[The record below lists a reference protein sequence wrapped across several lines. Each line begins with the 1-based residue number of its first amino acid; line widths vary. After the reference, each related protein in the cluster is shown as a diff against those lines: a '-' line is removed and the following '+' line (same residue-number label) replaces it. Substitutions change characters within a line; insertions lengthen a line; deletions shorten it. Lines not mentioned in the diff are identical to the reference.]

1 MKIALGLE
9 YAGTK
14 YSGWQRQKHARSIQ
28 QCLEEALSQVADQTI
43 TVQCAGRTDAGV
55 HALHQVVHFET
66 GAVREMRS
74 WVLGGNVNLPQDVSI
89 LWAKPVPDEFHARFS
104 ATGRSYRYIILNRP
118 ARPGIYSHRVSWE
131 CRTLDERKMQQAAE
145 CLIGE
150 HDFTSYRAVDCQSNT
165 PVRRV
170 RQLDVNR
177 RGDKIIID
185 IEANAFLHHMVRNI
199 AGVLMEIGMGKAPV
213 EWSQQVLEAKD
224 RTLGGVTAAPDGL
237 YLVNVTYP
245 GEFEIPEFKGTD
257 FTLISC

>member
-1 MKIALGLE
+1 MKIVLGLE
-9 YAGTK
+9 YSGTQ

-28 QCLEEALSQVADQTI
+28 QHVEEALSRVADQTV
-43 TVQCAGRTDAGV
+43 TVQCAGRTDTGV
-55 HALHQVVHFET
+55 HALHQVAHFET
-66 GAVREMRS
+66 DAVREMRS
-74 WVLGGNVNLPQDVSI
+74 WVLGGNVNLPRDISI
-89 LWAKPVPDEFHARFS
+89 LWVQPAADDFHARFS

-118 ARPGIYSHRVSWE
+118 ARPGIYNHRVTWE
-131 CRTLDERKMQQAAE
+131 CRQLDEHRMQQAAD

-150 HDFTSYRAVDCQSNT
+150 HDFTSYRAVDCQSGS

-177 RGDKIIID
+177 RGDTVLIN

-213 EWSQQVLEAKD
+213 EWSRQVLEARD

-237 YLVNVTYP
+237 YLMNVTYP
-245 GEFEIPEFKGTD
+245 EKFNIPVLAEFNPLVVT
-257 FTLISC
+257 